1 MQKFLLLILLFSNI
15 IWAQE
20 EDKVLFSEALSL
32 NIKKYNAQADEAFEE
47 NRVEYAKALFD
58 SLVKNNLQ
66 GTYLDNLNFEGYKTD
81 LESTSEFT
89 KPTILLT
96 YTSWCIPSD
105 GEIPALNKLAR
116 EYGDLMDFV
125 VLFWDNKYVVREK
138 SKLFDKNVKVVYV
151 DETQNRHMQTVKL
164 LKHSLG
170 LSLSFVIAAD
180 KQILDINRRPPNSLN
195 ISREESF
202 ASNISFISEQVAA
215 IYLDL
220 NLNINDLPES
230 LVTF

>member
-1 MQKFLLLILLFSNI
+1 MQKLLLLLFLFSNI
-15 IWAQE
+15 LWSQE
-20 EDKVLFSEALSL
+20 EDKILFSEALSL
-32 NIKKYNAQADEAFEE
+32 NIKKYNTQADEAFEE
-47 NRVEYAKALFD
+47 NRVEYAKSLFD
-58 SLVKNNLQ
+58 SLVTNHLE
-66 GTYLDNLNFEGYKTD
+66 GSYLDNLNFDSFKTD
-81 LESTSEFT
+81 LESTSQFT

-96 YTSWCIPSD
+96 YTSWCIPSA

-116 EYGDLMDFV
+116 EYGELMNFV

-138 SKLFDKNVKVVYV
+138 SKLFDKSIKVVYV

-170 LSLSFVIAAD
+170 LSLSFVISAD
-180 KQILDINRRPPNSLN
+180 QEILDINRRLPNSL
-195 ISREESF
+195 SLSEEESF
-202 ASNISFISEQVAA
+202 AYNISFISEQVAA